1 MSALTTPSPAQLAQT
16 GFHIGSIPVY
26 GEAILAPM
34 DGFSDLPF
42 RSLCRSFGSA
52 LSYTPFVNAME
63 VLARHPRLERLLEF
77 DEAERPVVYQLFDSD
92 EDRLLRAAQAVL
104 ARHPDVLD
112 INMGCSV
119 RCVSGRGAG
128 AGLLRDPR
136 KIARLI
142 ATLSRALPVPVTAK
156 IRLGWDAGSRNFL
169 DVARAVAENGGAL
182 IAIHARTREQG
193 YSGLADWDAIAAVKD
208 AVNIP
213 VVGNGDVQ
221 RPADIARMRRHT
233 RCDAVMIGRGAIGNP
248 WIFQGRERAQV
259 PRSEFL
265 ATIRH
270 HLQGMLDVYGPR
282 EGVILFRKHLTRYL
296 APLQPPGE
304 LRAAILAE
312 VEPPRLV
319 ALLDQLEYLPSQEA
333 AV

>member
-1 MSALTTPSPAQLAQT
+1 MTTSTDTLPAAPAPPD
-16 GFHIGSIPVY
+16 FHIGTIPIH

-63 VLARHPRLERLLEF
+63 VLARNPRMERLLEF
-77 DEAERPVVYQLFDSD
+77 NEAERPVVFQLFDSD

-104 ARHPDVLD
+104 AHGPDVID

-136 KIARLI
+136 KIGRLI

-156 IRLGWDAGSRNFL
+156 IRLGWDESSRNFL

-182 IAIHARTREQG
+182 IAVHARTREQG
-193 YSGLADWDAIAAVKD
+193 YKGRADWDAIAAVKA
-208 AVNIP
+208 AVTIP

-221 RPADIARMRRHT
+221 SPEDIGRLRRHT
-233 RCDAVMIGRGAIGNP
+233 RCEAVMIGRAAIGNP
-248 WIFQGRERAQV
+248 WIFQGRQRGQV
-259 PRSEFL
+259 PHGEVL
-265 ATIRH
+265 ATIRR
-270 HLQGMLDVYGPR
+270 HLQGMLDCYGPR

-296 APLQPPGE
+296 APYQTPGE
-304 LRAAILAE
+304 LRSAMLAE
-312 VEPPRLV
+312 TDPSRLQ
-319 ALLDQLEYLPSQEA
+319 ALLAEIDVQPALEP

>member
-1 MSALTTPSPAQLAQT
+1 MSELMDTSSTSPAAPD
-16 GFHIGSIPVY
+16 FHIGSIPVY

-42 RSLCRSFGSA
+42 RSLCRRFGSA

-63 VLARHPRLERLLEF
+63 VLAGHPRTERLLEF

-92 EDRLLRAAQAVL
+92 EDRLLRAAQSVL
-104 ARHPDVLD
+104 AHRPDVLD

-142 ATLSRALPVPVTAK
+142 ASLSRALPVPVTAK

-182 IAIHARTREQG
+182 IAVPARTREQG

-208 AVNIP
+208 AVTIP

-221 RPADIARMRRHT
+221 RPADVARLRRHT
-233 RCDAVMIGRGAIGNP
+233 RCEAVMIGRAAIGNP

-259 PRSEFL
+259 PRSEVL
-265 ATIRH
+265 ATIRL
-270 HLQGMLDVYGPR
+270 HLQGMLDGYGPR
-282 EGVILFRKHLTRYL
+282 QGVILFRKHLTRYL
-296 APLQPPGE
+296 SPLQPPGE
-304 LRAAILAE
+304 LRAEILAE
-312 VEPPRLV
+312 TEPSRLL
-319 ALLDQLEYLPSQEA
+319 AHLQQLESLPAPEP

>member
-1 MSALTTPSPAQLAQT
+1 MH
-16 GFHIGSIPVY
+16 GD
-26 GEAILAPM
+26 AILAPM

-63 VLARHPRLERLLEF
+63 VLARHPRTDRLLEF
-77 DEAERPVVYQLFDSD
+77 SEAERPVVYQLFDSD
-92 EDRLLRAAQAVL
+92 VDRLVRAAQALL
-104 ARHPDVLD
+104 AHRPDVFD

-142 ATLSRALPVPVTAK
+142 AALSRALPVPVTAK
-156 IRLGWDAGSRNFL
+156 IRLGWDAGSCNYL

-182 IAIHARTREQG
+182 VAVHARTRQQG

-208 AVNIP
+208 AVSIP
-213 VVGNGDVQ
+213 VVGNGDVL
-221 RPADIARMRRHT
+221 RPGDIGRLRRHT
-233 RCDAVMIGRGAIGNP
+233 GCEAVMIGRAAIGNP
-248 WIFQGRERAQV
+248 WIFQRRERTQV
-259 PRSEFL
+259 PRGEIL
-265 ATIRH
+265 ATIRL

-296 APLQPPGE
+296 SPLQPPGE
-304 LRAAILAE
+304 MRAALLVE
-312 VEPPRLV
+312 VDAPRLL
-319 ALLDQLEYLPSQEA
+319 ARLQELELLPA
-333 AV
+333 PVPAV

>member
-1 MSALTTPSPAQLAQT
+1 MFGDAL
-16 GFHIGSIPVY
+16 
-26 GEAILAPM
+26 LAPM

-63 VLARHPRLERLLEF
+63 VLAGHPRTQRLLEF
-77 DEAERPVVYQLFDSD
+77 EEGERPVVYQLFDSD

-104 ARHPDVLD
+104 VHSPDVID

-142 ATLSRALPVPVTAK
+142 TSLSRALPVPVSAK
-156 IRLGWDAGSRNFL
+156 IRLGWDASSRNYL

-182 IAIHARTREQG
+182 IAVHARTRQQG
-193 YSGLADWDAIAAVKD
+193 YSGAADWDAIAAVKD
-208 AVNIP
+208 AVTIP
-213 VVGNGDVQ
+213 VIGNGDVQ
-221 RPADIARMRRHT
+221 RPGDITRLRRHT
-233 RCDAVMIGRGAIGNP
+233 RCEAVMIGRAAIGNP

-259 PRSEFL
+259 PRGEIL
-265 ATIRH
+265 ATIRL
-270 HLQGMLDVYGPR
+270 HLHGMLAVYGPR
-282 EGVILFRKHLTRYL
+282 DGVILFRKHLTRYL
-296 APLQPPGE
+296 LLLPPTGE
-304 LRAAILAE
+304 LRSAILAE
-312 VEPPRLV
+312 TDPGRLLE
-319 ALLDQLEYLPSQEA
+319 LLDELD
-333 AV
+333 AVPAPQPVD